1 MNMQEAIQIVW
12 DYMHMNHSLKK
23 SDAIIA
29 LGSYDIRVAEYAAQ
43 LWLDGWAPYLICA
56 GSGTVH
62 SNIAVWQGFVG
73 STEAEVF
80 ADIAR
85 KAGVPDD
92 AILIENK
99 SQNTGQ
105 NYEFA
110 MSLLKKKGV
119 ILERIIAVQKPF
131 MERRTYATGK
141 IWLPENIEL
150 IVTSPNL
157 SLEEY
162 PNEIVSKDDHWIHNM
177 VGDLQ
182 RIKEY
187 PAKGFQINQDVTED
201 VWAAFEFLVANGYSD
216 NLLKS

>member
-1 MNMQEAIQIVW
+1 MDNNEAIRIVW
-12 DYMHMNHSLKK
+12 DYMHMGHSLNKA
-23 SDAIIA
+23 DAIMV
-29 LGSYDIRVAEYAAQ
+29 LGSYDIRVAEYAAK
-43 LWLDGWAPYLICA
+43 LWLDGWAPCLIFS
-56 GSGTVH
+56 GSGTKY
-62 SNIAVWQGFVG
+62 SDSAVWQRFVG
-73 STEAEVF
+73 STEADVF

-110 MSLLKKKGV
+110 MSLLKEREFR
-119 ILERIIAVQKPF
+119 LERLIAVQKPF
-131 MERRTYATGK
+131 MERRAYATGK
-141 IWLPENIEL
+141 IWLPENVEL

-162 PNEIVSKDDHWIHNM
+162 QNELLCISDHWVNNM

-187 PAKGFQINQDVTED
+187 PVKGFQIHQDIPDE
-201 VWAAFEFLVANGYSD
+201 VWGAFNFLVENGYSA

>member
-1 MNMQEAIQIVW
+1 MNTNEAIRIVW
-12 DYMHMNHSLKK
+12 DYMQMGHSLKK
-23 SDAIIA
+23 ADAIMA
-29 LGSYDIRVAEYAAQ
+29 LGSYDIRVAEYAAK
-43 LWLDGWAPYLICA
+43 LWIDGWAPYLICA
-56 GSGTVH
+56 GSSTVH
-62 SNIAVWQGFVG
+62 SDSAVWQGFVG
-73 STEAEVF
+73 STEADVF

-85 KAGVPDD
+85 KAGIPND

-105 NYEFA
+105 NYEFT
-110 MSLLKKKGV
+110 MSLLKEKGV
-119 ILERIIAVQKPF
+119 ILERLIAVQKPF

-162 PNEIVSKDDHWIHNM
+162 PNELVSKNDHWIHNM

-187 PAKGFQINQDVTED
+187 PSKGFQIHQDIPDE
-201 VWAAFEFLVANGYSD
+201 VWDAFNSLVENGYSD
-216 NLLKS
+216 NLLKN